1 MSFLLTSLS
10 TVFWLAV
17 ALSILVFVHEMGHF
31 LSARLFGMRVDVFS
45 IGFGRALVKKQIGQT
60 EYKVG
65 WLPLG
70 GYVKIAGM
78 VDESMDVPYKLEPGL
93 DAAGNPRLDEAGE
106 PVMVQTLDARG
117 RPIPTESEPQPDEFR
132 AKPVWQRMIV
142 ISAGV
147 VFNLILAFVIY
158 TGLAMAYGRAYTP
171 AENVRLDVRPGT
183 IAAEMGL
190 RAGDRVTAVNGER
203 VEDFEDVFTP
213 TTLGADP
220 LKLTVDRGGQTVEV
234 TGPSELMTRLS
245 RAQRTATD
253 AGEEPSFG
261 SLFGAEP
268 ALPPVLASVAPGSAA
283 EAAGL
288 RAGDRITAIDGQ
300 AVTSWSRLTEAVT
313 GSGGRA
319 LRVRWTRTDTTAAVN
334 GAGEPVA
341 AIGGAAADG
350 GKTYEA
356 LVAPRPSGERYI
368 LGVLP
373 DDTALGVRYE
383 RFGLGEGV
391 AAGYR
396 QAVATT
402 STYVGFMGKLFTGR
416 ESVRENVGGPIMI
429 AQQSRQAAERGGAS
443 FWSFVAILSV
453 ALAVFNIL
461 PIPAL
466 DGGHLVFLLYEAVA
480 RREPSLKVRMVVQ
493 QIGFV
498 LILALMVFAVFNDVS
513 RWIG

>member
-1 MSFLLTSLS
+1 MAFLLTSLS
-10 TVFWLAV
+10 TIFWLAV

-31 LSARLFGMRVDVFS
+31 LTARLFGMRVDVFS
-45 IGFGRALVKKQIGQT
+45 IGFGRALVKRQIGQT
-60 EYKVG
+60 EYKIG

-78 VDESMDVPYKLEPGL
+78 VDESMDVPFKLVPEL
-93 DAAGNPRLDEAGE
+93 DADGRPVLDTNGE
-106 PVMVQTLDARG
+106 PVMVQELDAKG
-117 RPIPTESEPQPDEFR
+117 KPIPTESDPQPDEFR

-147 VFNLILAFVIY
+147 IFNLILAFVIY

-190 RAGDRVTAVNGER
+190 RAGDRVTAVNGEP

-220 LKLTVDRGGQTVEV
+220 LRLTVDRGGQAVEI
-234 TGPSELMTRLS
+234 TGPDALMTRLS
-245 RAQRTATD
+245 QAQRAAAD
-253 AGEEPSFG
+253 AGEEPSFL

-268 ALPPVLASVAPGSAA
+268 ALPPVLASVATGSAA

-288 RAGDRITAIDGQ
+288 RPGDRIVAIDGQ
-300 AVTSWSRLTEAVT
+300 PVQSWSRLTEAVT

-319 LRVRWTRTDTTAAVN
+319 LRVRWTSADTTAVVN
-334 GAGEPVA
+334 GAGEPVSVVA
-341 AIGGAAADG
+341 TAGGVR
-350 GKTYEA
+350 TYEA
-356 LVAPRPSGERYI
+356 LVAPRQSGERYI

-373 DDTALGVRYE
+373 DDAGLGVRYE
-383 RFGLGEGV
+383 RFGLGEGI
-391 AAGYR
+391 AAGYN

-402 STYVGFMGKLFTGR
+402 ATYVGFMGKLFTGR

-466 DGGHLVFLLYEAVA
+466 DGGHLVFLIYEGIA
-480 RREPSLKVRMVVQ
+480 RREPSLKVRIAVQ
-493 QIGFV
+493 NIGFI
-498 LILALMVFAVFNDVS
+498 LIVALMLFAVFNDVS

>member
-1 MSFLLTSLS
+1 MAFLLTSLS
-10 TVFWLAV
+10 TIFWLAV

-31 LSARLFGMRVDVFS
+31 LSARLFGMRVDMFS
-45 IGFGRALVKKQIGQT
+45 LGFGQALVKKQIGQT
-60 EYKVG
+60 EYRVG

-78 VDESMDVPYKLEPGL
+78 VDESMDVPYLLEPEL
-93 DAAGNPRLDEAGE
+93 DADGNAVVDKKGE
-106 PVMVQTLDARG
+106 PVMIQTLDAKG
-117 RPIPTESEPQPDEFR
+117 KPIPTESEPQPDEFR

-171 AENVRLDVRPGT
+171 AENVRLDVRPNT

-190 RAGDRVTAVNGER
+190 RPGDRVTAVNGER

-220 LKLTVDRGGQTVEV
+220 LKLTVDRGGQTVEI
-234 TGPSELMTRLS
+234 TGPDELMTRLS

-268 ALPPVLASVAPGSAA
+268 ALPPVLASVSPGSAA

-288 RAGDRITAIDGQ
+288 RVGDRITAIDGQ
-300 AVTSWSRLTEAVT
+300 AVPSWSRLTEAVT
-313 GSGGRA
+313 GSGGRE
-319 LRVRWTRTDTTAAVN
+319 LRVRWTSADTTALVN
-334 GAGEPVA
+334 GAGEPVPVVA
-341 AIGGAAADG
+341 TTGGM
-350 GKTYEA
+350 KTYET
-356 LVAPRPSGERYI
+356 LVAPRQSGERYI
-368 LGVLP
+368 LGILP
-373 DDTALGVRYE
+373 DDTGLGVRYE
-383 RFGLGEGV
+383 RFGLGEGI
-391 AAGYR
+391 AAGYH

-466 DGGHLVFLLYEAVA
+466 DGGHLVFLAYEAVA

-493 QIGFV
+493 QIGLF
-498 LILALMVFAVFNDVS
+498 LILALMAFAVFNDVS

>member
-1 MSFLLTSLS
+1 MAFLLSSLS
-10 TVFWLAV
+10 TIFWLAV

-60 EYKVG
+60 EYKIG

-78 VDESMDVPYKLEPGL
+78 VDESMDVPFVMEPEL
-93 DAAGNPRLDEAGE
+93 DAQGKPVLDKKGQ
-106 PVMVQTLDARG
+106 PVMVQTLGADG
-117 RPIPTESEPQPDEFR
+117 KPIPVDSEPQPDEYR
-132 AKPVWQRMIV
+132 SKPVWQRMVV

-147 VFNLILAFVIY
+147 VFNLILAFLIY
-158 TGLAMAYGRAYTP
+158 TGLAMTYGRAYTP
-171 AENVRLDVRPGT
+171 AENVRLDVTPGT

-190 RAGDRVTAVNGER
+190 RSGDRVTAVNGEP

-220 LKLTVDRGGQTVEV
+220 LRLTVDRGGQPVQV
-234 TGPSELMTRLS
+234 TGPDELMTRLS
-245 RAQRTATD
+245 RAQREASE
-253 AGEEPSFG
+253 AGVEPSFG

-268 ALPPVLASVAPGSAA
+268 SLPPVLASVAPGSAA
-283 EAAGL
+283 ERAGL
-288 RAGDRITAIDGQ
+288 RAGDRIVALDGT
-300 AVTSWSRLTEAVT
+300 AVTSWARLTEAVS
-313 GSGGRA
+313 GSRGREI
-319 LRVRWTRTDTTAAVN
+319 RVRWASRDSVAARDGTGAAV
-334 GAGEPVA
+334 PVVA
-341 AIGGAAADG
+341 TAADG
-350 GKTYEA
+350 ARTYEA
-356 LVAPRPSGERYI
+356 LVAPRQSGERYI

-373 DDTALGVRYE
+373 DDAALGVRYE
-383 RFGLGEGV
+383 RFGLGEGI
-391 AAGYR
+391 AAGAN
-396 QAVATT
+396 QAYSTT
-402 STYVGFMGKLFTGR
+402 ATYVGFMGKLFTGR

-429 AQQSRQAAERGGAS
+429 AQQSKQAADRGGAS

-466 DGGHLVFLLYEAVA
+466 DGGHLVFLIYEGIV

-493 QIGFV
+493 QIGLF
-498 LILALMVFAVFNDVS
+498 LILALMAFAIFNDVS

>member
-1 MSFLLTSLS
+1 MAFLLTSLS

-31 LSARLFGMRVDVFS
+31 LTARLFGMRVDVFS
-45 IGFGRALVKKQIGQT
+45 LGFGRALVKKQIGQT

-78 VDESMDVPYKLEPGL
+78 VDESMDIPYKLEPQL
-93 DAAGNPRLDEAGE
+93 DAAGRPVLDDTGA
-106 PVMVQTLDARG
+106 PVLVQTLDAKG
-117 RPIPTESEPQPDEFR
+117 KPIPTESEPQPDEFR

-147 VFNLILAFVIY
+147 VFNLILAFLIY

-171 AENVRLDVRPGT
+171 AENVRLDVHPGT

-190 RAGDRVTAVNGER
+190 RSGDRVTAVNGAP

-220 LKLTVDRGGQTVEV
+220 LRLTVDRGGQTVEI

-245 RAQRTATD
+245 RAQHAATD

-268 ALPPVLASVAPGSAA
+268 ALPPVLASVAQGSAA

-288 RAGDRITAIDGQ
+288 RVGDRIVAIDGQ
-300 AVTSWSRLTEAVT
+300 PVQSWSRLTEAVT
-313 GSGGRA
+313 GSGGRE
-319 LRVRWTRTDTTAAVN
+319 LRVRWTSRDTAAVVN
-334 GAGEPVA
+334 GAGEPVPLVA
-341 AIGGAAADG
+341 TAGGG
-350 GKTYEA
+350 RTYEA
-356 LVAPRPSGERYI
+356 PVAPRQSGERYI

-373 DDTALGVRYE
+373 DDAGLCVRYE
-383 RFGLGEGV
+383 RFGLGEGI
-391 AAGYR
+391 AAGYH

-466 DGGHLVFLLYEAVA
+466 DGGHLVFLIYEGIA

-493 QIGFV
+493 NIGFI
-498 LILALMVFAVFNDVS
+498 LIVALMLFAVFNDVS